1 MSRTKQRLINYHS
14 NGPLAAV
21 QSALTANDVALGEIL
36 VIHNSTEPLLG
47 IRVGAGDEDFA
58 WFIDSAS
65 VVTAISNASS
75 NVNNSISSL
84 SGAVIDL
91 KDYVGTSAATHTEV
105 ANASG
110 AAVTAANGYTDEKL
124 TGYYTSAQTD
134 NKIETLS
141 GNVYTEITGIT
152 NNITSL
158 NNNINSV
165 SGNLETLSG
174 QVVNNYATKEFVGAA
189 SAYSLTEAKSYS
201 DTLSA
206 NVYTELTTNYAT
218 SADTKAAID
227 AVDGRV
233 TGLNTNLGVLSGQVE
248 TLSGSV
254 VSFSSNVKTY
264 IDTQLGTVYK
274 VKGTVED
281 YTALTKVSDPQVGD
295 VYNVVAASG
304 TLGTAGYVPA
314 GTNYVYNDEHNWD
327 ALGGTID
334 LSSFATSSDL
344 QDLSGS
350 VESHISTSNTKFSNL
365 SGAVETLSG
374 QVVNNY
380 ATKEFVGAASGYA
393 YNQAT
398 AYTNTVS
405 GNVYTELTT
414 NYATS
419 ANTYNAINAVDT
431 RVTNVN
437 NNVNTLSGNVETLSS
452 ATQTIEETAN
462 ESISAVTTGVV
473 DEPDNDLSDDNANAS
488 GVKIKNDNENRGV
501 TFDFSEL
508 IIDCGDF

>member
-1 MSRTKQRLINYHS
+1 MSRKPQRLINYHS

-21 QSALTANDVALGEIL
+21 QSALTANDVALGEIV

-47 IRVGAGDEDFA
+47 IRVGAGDDDFA

-65 VVTAISNASS
+65 VVTAINNTSI
-75 NVNNSISSL
+75 NVKNEINSL
-84 SGAVIDL
+84 SGAVSSL
-91 KDYVGTSAATHTEV
+91 TEYVNTSAATHTEV

-110 AAVTAANGYTDEKL
+110 NAI
-124 TGYYTSAQTD
+124 TSANTYTNTKLKD
-134 NKIETLS
+134 YATSADTVNAIESLS
-141 GNVYTEITGIT
+141 GDVYTEISGIT
-152 NNITSL
+152 DSIST
-158 NNNINSV
+158 INSKIGTV
-165 SGNLETLSG
+165 SGGLETLSG
-174 QVVNNYATKEFVGAA
+174 QVVTNYATKEFVGAA
-189 SAYSLTEAKSYS
+189 SGYAYNQATA
-201 DTLSA
+201 
-206 NVYTELTTNYAT
+206 YTNTVSGNIETALGDYAT
-218 SADTKAAID
+218 SANTYNAID
-227 AVDGRV
+227 AVNTRV
-233 TGLNTNLGVLSGQVE
+233 TNVNSSLNTLSGKVE

-274 VKGTVED
+274 VKGTVAD
-281 YTALTKVSDPQVGD
+281 YTALTNVSDPQVGD

-304 TLGTAGYVPA
+304 TPGTAGYVPA

-334 LSSFATSSDL
+334 LSSFAKSEDL
-344 QDLSGS
+344 SQLSGS
-350 VESHISTSNTKFSNL
+350 VDTHISTANQNINTL
-365 SGAVETLSG
+365 SGAIETLSG
-374 QVVNNY
+374 QVVTNY
-380 ATKEFVGAASGYA
+380 ATKEFVGSASGYA

-405 GNVYTELTT
+405 GNIETALG

-419 ANTYNAINAVDT
+419 SDTYNAIDAVNT

-437 NNVNTLSGNVETLSS
+437 SSLNTLSGKVETLSS
-452 ATQTIEETAN
+452 TTVTIEGKAN
-462 ESISAVTTGVV
+462 ESISAVTTGTVSDG
-473 DEPDNDLSDDNANAS
+473 DEDNDTSTDQAS
-488 GVKIKNDNENRGV
+488 GVKIKNDNTNRGV